1 MCEEN
6 EQISRRQAITD
17 VIESIAMEEKGI
29 AAILKVEAK
38 KIQKVIDCTCPDKS
52 DLIGINNSVCHCL
65 KNIIKL
71 QILLE
76 FKLEEVSGMIDDS
89 DY

>member
-1 MCEEN
+1 MCGEN
-6 EQISRRQAITD
+6 EQVSRRQAITD
-17 VIESIAMEEKGI
+17 IIESIAMEEKGI
-29 AAILKVEAK
+29 AAILKAEAK
-38 KIQKVIDCTCPDKS
+38 KIQKVVDCACPES
-52 DLIGINNSVCHCL
+52 TEIVEINNSVCHCL

-76 FKLEEVSGMIDDS
+76 FKLEEVSDIIDDS

>member
-1 MCEEN
+1 MCEDN
-6 EQISRRQAITD
+6 EQVSRRQAITD

-29 AAILKVEAK
+29 AAILKAEARK
-38 KIQKVIDCTCPDKS
+38 VQKVIDCPCPDRS
-52 DLIGINNSVCHCL
+52 EIIGINDSVCHCL

-76 FKLEEVSGMIDDS
+76 FKLEEVSDLIDDS

>member
-38 KIQKVIDCTCPDKS
+38 KIQKVIDCICPDKS